1 MQLLTFV
8 AAGGIAFGFVQFMNS
23 SIQTEDTDADV
34 IVSGGGPVPPQ
45 AEVTAKAFFD
55 IVINGKEVGRIVMG
69 LYGGVDGVPKTT
81 LNFAKLCE
89 GTTYAGQQL
98 GYEGSG
104 FHRVIPGFMIQGK
117 SNPHLMYLFIQWIEQ
132 LQ

>member
-1 MQLLTFV
+1 MQLLTFI

-45 AEVTAKAFFD
+45 AEVTTK
-55 IVINGKEVGRIVMG
+55 VKIN
-69 LYGGVDGVPKTT
+69 
-81 LNFAKLCE
+81 A
-89 GTTYAGQQL
+89 
-98 GYEGSG
+98 
-104 FHRVIPGFMIQGK
+104 
-117 SNPHLMYLFIQWIEQ
+117 HLMLINLFPIQWIEP